1 MRLMPEY
8 AQNLIVGVV
17 FQNIW
22 TWFITERE
30 YWFLNVEMEDRFGIK
45 VLDQNTAED
54 FIHKIDE
61 YKVSTQELTRMLV
74 ELKEAFQT
82 YDEVLEF
89 LPTIYVDFDKKEF
102 YSLYP
107 EPMSFEDYVPEG
119 WIGKYLDFYE
129 LVPLEERYWMIDQ
142 INLFERLYQ
151 SLRRNEEY

>member
-1 MRLMPEY
+1 MPEY

>member
-1 MRLMPEY
+1 MKLMPEY

-30 YWFLNVEMEDRFGIK
+30 YWFLNVEMEERFGIK

-119 WIGKYLDFYE
+119 WIGKYLEFYE